1 MDTPDISSEV
11 FFRTTRS
18 GGKGGQNVNKVET
31 AVEAWWHLDA
41 SPLFSPEEKERLRS
55 KLYQRINKEGFLM
68 VKSTE
73 TRSQLEN
80 KHRALQRLQ
89 ELVAQGLVAPRP
101 RKASKPS
108 RAAVERRL
116 EGKRRDSFKKELRR
130 KDW

>member
-1 MDTPDISSEV
+1 
-11 FFRTTRS
+11 
-18 GGKGGQNVNKVET
+18 
-31 AVEAWWHLDA
+31 
-41 SPLFSPEEKERLRS
+41 
-55 KLYQRINKEGFLM
+55 M